1 MQTINSLSEFHRLL
15 SIPPPSHPL
24 VSVVLVSE
32 IHAVDSDLWK
42 HFSTDFYTISLKNN
56 IQSKVKYGQ
65 HYYDFDKGTMIFTA
79 PKQVQSVKLDKTNA
93 YNETIGTGYV
103 LFFHS
108 DFF

>member
-15 SIPPPSHPL
+15 SIPPPLHPL

-32 IHAVDSDLWK
+32 IHAINSDMWQ

-65 HYYDFDKGTMIFTA
+65 QYYDFDKGTMTFIA
-79 PKQVQSVKLDKTNA
+79 PK
-93 YNETIGTGYV
+93 
-103 LFFHS
+103 
-108 DFF
+108 